1 MKRKILLS
9 LVCSLMLSGTLFA
22 QEIVKESCL
31 MTGEPALSES
41 KLNKKQTQQGW
52 FHYVTN
58 ASNAGIS
65 WTRITNASL
74 FPDTLVYQR
83 YGGGTAATLGRVGTH
98 SVGAIFDPKDIV
110 FSNPT
115 FLSKF
120 NPYRWDSLAI
130 MFRYSHNIPGTVDTL
145 IINLFNQ
152 NNITLSALS
161 GSGRKVATVSYD
173 KLKNESTGY
182 AKQIKVLIDA
192 EDSTSFA
199 NTADYNVKTIAIPGG
214 LNINEGGMC
223 GYTLTYVPGYRYA
236 NGDTLQQDWIVPP
249 VKKLNHF
256 IYASWRDNSKLF
268 NTGYNS
274 GLKAITASRY
284 TSDVWNGRYIPGH
297 AWNDYD
303 EIVNSYFYIST
314 QNYSVQNSFKSLKIH
329 PNPVRI
335 GETMHVSDD
344 FLGFTAEIFD
354 LNGRLSQR
362 IYLERNQFTVEV
374 PAGIYFIKISKEGI
388 SSAIVRW
395 VVQP

>member
-1 MKRKILLS
+1 
-9 LVCSLMLSGTLFA
+9 
-22 QEIVKESCL
+22 
-31 MTGEPALSES
+31 
-41 KLNKKQTQQGW
+41 
-52 FHYVTN
+52 
-58 ASNAGIS
+58 
-65 WTRITNASL
+65 
-74 FPDTLVYQR
+74 
-83 YGGGTAATLGRVGTH
+83 
-98 SVGAIFDPKDIV
+98 
-110 FSNPT
+110 
-115 FLSKF
+115 
-120 NPYRWDSLAI
+120 
-130 MFRYSHNIPGTVDTL
+130 
-145 IINLFNQ
+145 
-152 NNITLSALS
+152 
-161 GSGRKVATVSYD
+161 
-173 KLKNESTGY
+173 
-182 AKQIKVLIDA
+182 VLIDA

-344 FLGFTAEIFD
+344 FLGCTAEIFD